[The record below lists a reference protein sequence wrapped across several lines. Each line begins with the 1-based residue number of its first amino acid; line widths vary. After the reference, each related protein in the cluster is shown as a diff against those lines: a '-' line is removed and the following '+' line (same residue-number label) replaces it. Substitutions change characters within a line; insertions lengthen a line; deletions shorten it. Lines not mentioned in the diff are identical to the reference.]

1 MHILEFLYIENG
13 KILKE
18 NKFGKNLKKKKGENI
33 YFFTL
38 ASKKFW
44 AFRLINLII
53 LIIDSIKNYFIELT
67 MVVQVCLSKND
78 MQSLIAASF
87 GKTSIRFQ
95 YPRSLRN
102 LIAIEMSVILYD
114 IFFYL
119 IYIKIF
125 STKNN

>member
-44 AFRLINLII
+44 AFRLTNLII
-53 LIIDSIKNYFIELT
+53 LIIDSIKNYLDWVEN
-67 MVVQVCLSKND
+67 VGASLSVEIWGAEFN
-78 MQSLIAASF
+78 SS
-87 GKTSIRFQ
+87 S
-95 YPRSLRN
+95 S
-102 LIAIEMSVILYD
+102 S
-114 IFFYL
+114 
-119 IYIKIF
+119 
-125 STKNN
+125 